1 MHSYIP
7 PSRRSQSSL
16 YTIIKCCIRVI
27 RVYQTT
33 PPPPLNRGDEIRR
46 RVAEHREMVL
56 LSCVAVFP
64 AARDHDLPR
73 FLSCPQILRH
83 TVYIWKVKH
92 HVSNIWNKGSLVMWS
107 CFSAFSVCL
116 TCCREG
122 EDRGLAFPDP
132 LPTHPLMIIGQ
143 FAFRTIF
150 MCFRLFSKII
160 LTFHFAV
167 LFLYCAIQSIP
178 ASKFLETPQ
187 KP

>member
-1 MHSYIP
+1 MLILRGISKTNQRYLRLRLTEVTEVLVALIHSAFSSKSVISVYNNKVLH
-7 PSRRSQSSL
+7 QSYQSL
-16 YTIIKCCIRVI
+16 SDN
-27 RVYQTT
+27 

-92 HVSNIWNKGSLVMWS
+92 HVRNIWNKGSLVMWS
-107 CFSAFSVCL
+107 FFSVFSVCL

-132 LPTHPLMIIGQ
+132 LPTHPLLIIGQ

-150 MCFRLFSKII
+150 MCFLPIFSA
-160 LTFHFAV
+160 F
-167 LFLYCAIQSIP
+167 
-178 ASKFLETPQ
+178 
-187 KP
+187 